1 MTKRNK
7 LILGVAVVLV
17 AYYLYDRNKKMK
29 AVSEMKTLANE
40 EVEEITT
47 QLPSSDGVKA
57 PTIKKTGATM
67 VKVADVI

>member
-40 EVEEITT
+40 EVEEISL
-47 QLPSSDGVKA
+47 QLPSSNGGQS

-67 VKVADVI
+67 VKVSDVI